1 MSKIN
6 TFMSARE
13 IRDAMLSW
21 NPTKNYS
28 SHQITRSLCSLPEI
42 CNGDY
47 EIKFDEVKRINK
59 YRIISY
65 A

>member
-1 MSKIN
+1 M
-6 TFMSARE
+6 TARE
-13 IRDAMLSW
+13 IRDTMLSW
-21 NPTKNYS
+21 IPPENYS
-28 SHQITRSLCSLPEI
+28 SHQIAHSICALPEI

-47 EIKFDEVKRINK
+47 EIKYDEAKHLNK